1 MKQRRILGLLQRTQV
16 LEFLPL
22 ACASRTE
29 IRPLPEKEAA
39 LLVLAKVKV
48 QAPSVPSKIP
58 VEGRRDGRG
67 WKAHEYFSGVP
78 LLPASCKR
86 IDISSAGAPAPGGP
100 RDHSLMCAY

>member
-1 MKQRRILGLLQRTQV
+1 MKQRRILGLLQGTQV

-48 QAPSVPSKIP
+48 QVPSVPSKIP
-58 VEGRRDGRG
+58 VEGRREERDS
-67 WKAHEYFSGVP
+67 KAHEYYSGAR
-78 LLPASCKR
+78 LWL
-86 IDISSAGAPAPGGP
+86 SSG
-100 RDHSLMCAY
+100 R